1 MNYYFAK
8 SILLIIAATAAT
20 TVSADIAGVAK
31 STESFNDALGHY
43 THDTVSDSTD
53 TDSYD

>member
-31 STESFNDALGHY
+31 STESFNDALDHY
-43 THDTVSDSTD
+43 THDCL
-53 TDSYD
+53 